1 MNNKNLLNSTM
12 TNYDYYVDIAKAIV
26 NELEQG
32 REGTL
37 SMSYVESKLKI
48 LNEFPKQIKIAK
60 ERQEENV
67 DYLDDRQNAE
77 LDIEATQY

>member
-1 MNNKNLLNSTM
+1 MNNKELLATTM
-12 TNYDYYVDIAKAIV
+12 TSYDYYVDIAKAIV

-37 SMSYVESKLKI
+37 SMTYIESKLKI

-60 ERQEENV
+60 ERQ
-67 DYLDDRQNAE
+67 NAE